1 MDEEWQDDSLL
12 SSAIERIERR
22 EALSPLPGAGK
33 SDLFRSLDVRWGE
46 TSLRSSPT
54 CSLLNRIKEK
64 LRENTRRSLNLS
76 LSPGVEAFPEDFF
89 GLPPMVQ
96 GLLKLHRGI
105 TDLYGTHPARP
116 HGESSIGK
124 GGRTRRQTT
133 GRGEV

>member
-1 MDEEWQDDSLL
+1 MR
-12 SSAIERIERR
+12 SATPQTHYYMNST
-22 EALSPLPGAGK
+22 APSDGSCTLPG
-33 SDLFRSLDVRWGE
+33 SLDVRWGE

-76 LSPGVEAFPEDFF
+76 LSPAAEAPTQDFF

-116 HGESSIGK
+116 HGESSVGK